1 MDLQTGWY
9 FPSAAAAAAD
19 VVGVGMN
26 MAPSSSTSYAVGV
39 GFAVDAIVVVEPSRP
54 SACWMV
60 ELCHLI

>member
-9 FPSAAAAAAD
+9 FPSAAAD

-26 MAPSSSTSYAVGV
+26 TAPSSSTSYAVGV
-39 GFAVDAIVVVEPSRP
+39 GFVVDAIVVVEPSRP
-54 SACWMV
+54 SACWTV